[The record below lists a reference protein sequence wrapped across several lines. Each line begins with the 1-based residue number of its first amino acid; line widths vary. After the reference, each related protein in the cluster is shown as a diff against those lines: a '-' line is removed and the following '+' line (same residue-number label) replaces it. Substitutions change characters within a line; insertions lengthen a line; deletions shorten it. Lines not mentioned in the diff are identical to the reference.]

1 MHLKGLDNL
10 ELLSLRDTQITD
22 AAVAQLQRA
31 LPNCE
36 IEKVLALSR
45 LLTELT
51 IKGLQKTLGN
61 YPFK

>member
-1 MHLKGLDNL
+1 VHLKGLDNL

-36 IEKVLALSR
+36 IEK
-45 LLTELT
+45 
-51 IKGLQKTLGN
+51 
-61 YPFK
+61 